1 MENTTVEFM
10 EKFSPFSFVQDFRL
24 PSETEWEYAARGGL
38 DNNPYPWG
46 GPYIRNSEAVS
57 LKF

>member
-1 MENTTVEFM
+1 MN
-10 EKFSPFSFVQDFRL
+10 SWRNSHQFSFVQDFRL

-46 GPYIRNSEAVS
+46 GPTLEILEGVS
-57 LKF
+57 LVILSL